1 MQVLMFPRKKIDIG
15 HLKNC
20 IPSHI
25 VVDIVYF
32 MSIYVILNVNLLI
45 WREKKQL
52 LLIKHI
58 KK

>member
-15 HLKNC
+15 HLKN
-20 IPSHI
+20 I

-45 WREKKQL
+45 WKERKN
-52 LLIKHI
+52 INYY
-58 KK
+58 

>member
-32 MSIYVILNVNLLI
+32 MRIYVILNVNLLI
-45 WREKKQL
+45 WRERKN
-52 LLIKHI
+52 II
-58 KK
+58 NYY